1 MNQENVIDLFSRY
14 LTYERGASAH
24 TIKSYLTDLEEY
36 AAFLDR
42 ERPDSGAGL
51 TDASHHD
58 IRAWLGTLVGKREKS
73 SVARKLSAL
82 RTFYRFMV
90 RKGYRTDNPAA
101 LVSYP
106 RLPERLTAYL
116 TVDDVFCLLSLP
128 DRTTPAGKRDAAILE
143 LLYSTGIRVGELV
156 ALDRADIQWDESVVR
171 VMGKGKKERIVPIGQ
186 PALDSLRDYASVR
199 TAGTWGVSESVID
212 PDALFLNRR
221 GGRLTDRSVNRNIK
235 RYILMGALTLDV
247 SAHKLR
253 HAFATHLLEMGA
265 DLRDIQEML
274 GHETIST
281 TQRYT
286 HVTIDALMEIYDR
299 AHPRSGRKRKG
310 L

>member
-1 MNQENVIDLFSRY
+1 MNQENIIDLFSRY

-24 TIKSYLTDLEEY
+24 TIKSYLTDLAEY
-36 AAFLDR
+36 TAFLDR
-42 ERPDSGAGL
+42 DGAG
-51 TDASHHD
+51 TGKGAIDASHHD
-58 IRAWLGTLVGKREKS
+58 IRAWLGTLVGTREKS
-73 SVARKLSAL
+73 SVARKLSTL
-82 RTFYRFMV
+82 RTFYRFLI
-90 RKGYRTDNPAA
+90 RKGYREDNPAA

-106 RLPERLTAYL
+106 RVGQRLTAYL
-116 TVDDVFCLLSLP
+116 TVDDVFSLLSLP

-143 LLYSTGIRVGELV
+143 VLYSTGIRVGELV
-156 ALDRADIQWDESVVR
+156 ALDGPDISWDESVLR
-171 VMGKGKKERIVPIGQ
+171 VMGKGKKQRIVPIGG
-186 PALDSLRDYASVR
+186 PALTSLRHYMEARV
-199 TAGTWGVSESVID
+199 GGVWGVPGSAID
-212 PDALFLNRR
+212 PQALFINRR
-221 GGRLTDRSVNRNIK
+221 GGRLTDRSVNRIIK
-235 RYILMGALTLDV
+235 RYILMGAITLNV

-286 HVTIDALMEIYDR
+286 HITVDTLMKIYDQ
-299 AHPRSGRKRKG
+299 AHPRSGRKGSK

>member
-1 MNQENVIDLFSRY
+1 MSQENIIDLFSRY

-24 TIKSYLTDLEEY
+24 TIKSYLTDLAEY
-36 AAFLDR
+36 TAFLDR
-42 ERPDSGAGL
+42 QETGTGGGVCG
-51 TDASHHD
+51 ASHHE
-58 IRAWLGTLVGKREKS
+58 IRAWLGTLVEKREKS
-73 SVARKLSAL
+73 SVARKLSTL
-82 RTFYRFMV
+82 RTFYRFLI
-90 RKGYRTDNPAA
+90 RKGYRDDNPAA

-106 RLPERLTAYL
+106 RQAFRLTAYL
-116 TVDDVFCLLSLP
+116 TVDDVFSLLSLP
-128 DRTTPAGKRDAAILE
+128 DRGMPAGKRDAAILE
-143 LLYSTGIRVGELV
+143 LLYSTGIRVGELT
-156 ALDRADIQWDESVVR
+156 ALDWADIAWDESVLK
-171 VMGKGKKERIVPIGQ
+171 VMGKGKKERIIPIGG
-186 PALDSLRDYASVR
+186 PALSSLRDYREAR
-199 TAGTWGVSESVID
+199 TPDGWGVPGSAMD

-221 GGRLTDRSVNRNIK
+221 GSRLTDRSVNRIIK
-235 RYILMGALTLDV
+235 KYILIGALTLNV

-286 HVTIDALMEIYDR
+286 HITIDTLMEIYDK
-299 AHPRSGRKRKG
+299 AHPRSGRKGER

>member
-24 TIKSYLTDLEEY
+24 TIKSYLTDLAEY
-36 AAFLDR
+36 TAFLDR
-42 ERPDSGAGL
+42 DAADTGRGVVG
-51 TDASHHD
+51 ASHHD
-58 IRAWLGTLVGKREKS
+58 IRAWLGTLVGKRERS
-73 SVARKLSAL
+73 SVARKLSTL
-82 RTFYRFMV
+82 RTFYRFLI
-90 RKGYRTDNPAA
+90 RKGYRDDNPAA

-106 RLPERLTAYL
+106 RIGERLTAYL
-116 TVDDVFCLLSLP
+116 TVDDVFALLTLP
-128 DRTTPAGKRDAAILE
+128 DRTTPPGKRDAAILE

-156 ALDRADIQWDESVVR
+156 ALNGPDISWDESVVR
-171 VMGKGKKERIVPIGQ
+171 VMGKGKKERIVPIGG
-186 PALDSLRDYASVR
+186 PALTSLRYYTEAR
-199 TAGTWGVSESVID
+199 TPGAWGIPEPAID
-212 PDALFLNRR
+212 PQALFINRR
-221 GGRLTDRSVNRNIK
+221 GGRLTDRSVNRIIK
-235 RYILMGALTLDV
+235 RYILVGALTLNV

-286 HVTIDALMEIYDR
+286 HVTVDTLMKIYDQ
-299 AHPRSGRKRKG
+299 AHPRSGRKGSK

>member
-24 TIKSYLTDLEEY
+24 TIKSYLTDLAEY
-36 AAFLDR
+36 TAFLDR
-42 ERPDSGAGL
+42 DAADTGRGVVG
-51 TDASHHD
+51 ASHHD
-58 IRAWLGTLVGKREKS
+58 IRAWLGTLVGKRERS
-73 SVARKLSAL
+73 SVARKLSTL
-82 RTFYRFMV
+82 RTFYRFLI
-90 RKGYRTDNPAA
+90 RKGYRDDNPAA

-106 RLPERLTAYL
+106 RIGERLTAYL
-116 TVDDVFCLLSLP
+116 TVDDVFALLTLP

-143 LLYSTGIRVGELV
+143 ILYSTGIRVGELM
-156 ALDRADIQWDESVVR
+156 ALNVPDISWDESVVR
-171 VMGKGKKERIVPIGQ
+171 VMGKGKKERIVPIGG
-186 PALDSLRDYASVR
+186 PALTSLRYYTEAR
-199 TAGTWGVSESVID
+199 TPGAWGIPEPAID
-212 PDALFLNRR
+212 PQALFINRR
-221 GGRLTDRSVNRNIK
+221 GGRLTDRSVNRIIK
-235 RYILMGALTLDV
+235 RYILVGALTLNV

-286 HVTIDALMEIYDR
+286 HVTVDTLMKIYDQ
-299 AHPRSGRKRKG
+299 AHPRSGRKGSK

>member
-1 MNQENVIDLFSRY
+1 MDQENIIDLFSRY

-24 TIKSYLTDLEEY
+24 TIKSYLTDLTEY
-36 AAFLDR
+36 TAFLDR
-42 ERPDSGAGL
+42 QGADTGGGVMN
-51 TDASHHD
+51 ASHHD
-58 IRAWLGTLVGKREKS
+58 IRAWLGTLVGKRERS
-73 SVARKLSAL
+73 SVARKLSTL
-82 RTFYRFMV
+82 RTFYRFLI
-90 RKGYRTDNPAA
+90 RKGYRDDNPAA
-101 LVSYP
+101 FVSYP

-116 TVDDVFCLLSLP
+116 TVDDVFSLLSLP
-128 DRTTPAGKRDAAILE
+128 DRETPAGKRDAAVLE
-143 LLYSTGIRVGELV
+143 LLYSTGIRVGELM
-156 ALDRADIQWDESVVR
+156 ALDCPDIAWDESVLR
-171 VMGKGKKERIVPIGQ
+171 VMGKGKKERIVPIGE
-186 PALDSLRDYASVR
+186 PALKSLRDYLDARTPDGWGLPGSVM
-199 TAGTWGVSESVID
+199 D

-221 GGRLTDRSVNRNIK
+221 GGRLTDRSVNRIIK
-235 RYILMGALTLDV
+235 KYILMGALALNA

-286 HVTIDALMEIYDR
+286 HITIDTLMEVYDR
-299 AHPRSGRKRKG
+299 AHPRSGRKGSK

>member
-1 MNQENVIDLFSRY
+1 MSQENVIALFSRY

-24 TIKSYLTDLEEY
+24 TIKSYLTDLAEY
-36 AAFLDR
+36 TEFLDR
-42 ERPDSGAGL
+42 DAAAAGRSAV
-51 TDASHHD
+51 DASHHD
-58 IRAWLGTLVGKREKS
+58 IRAWLGALVGKRERS
-73 SVARKLSAL
+73 SVARKLSTL
-82 RTFYRFMV
+82 RTFYRFLI
-90 RKGYRTDNPAA
+90 RKGYRQDNPAA

-106 RLPERLTAYL
+106 RVGERLAAYL
-116 TVDDVFCLLSLP
+116 TVDDVFALLSLP
-128 DRTTPAGKRDAAILE
+128 DRATPAGKRDAGILE

-156 ALDRADIQWDESVVR
+156 TLDGVDISWDESVLR
-171 VMGKGKKERIVPIGQ
+171 VMGKGKKERIVPIGG
-186 PALDSLRDYASVR
+186 PALESLRDYTQER
-199 TAGTWGVSESVID
+199 TPGGWGVPESAMD
-212 PDALFLNRR
+212 KKALFINRR
-221 GGRLTDRSVNRNIK
+221 GGRLTDRSVNRIIK
-235 RYILMGALTLDV
+235 KYILMGALTLNV

-286 HVTIDALMEIYDR
+286 HVTVDTLMKIYDQ
-299 AHPRSGRKRKG
+299 AHPRSGRKGSR

>member
-24 TIKSYLTDLEEY
+24 TTKSYLTDLAEY
-36 AAFLDR
+36 SAFLER
-42 ERPDSGAGL
+42 EGKGAGRGVVS
-51 TDASHHD
+51 ASHHD
-58 IRAWLGTLVGKREKS
+58 IRAWLGTLVGKRERS
-73 SVARKLSAL
+73 SVARKLSTL
-82 RTFYRFMV
+82 RTFYRFLI
-90 RKGYRTDNPAA
+90 RKGFRDDNPAA

-106 RLPERLTAYL
+106 RVGQRLAAYL
-116 TVDDVFCLLSLP
+116 TVDDVFSLLSLP
-128 DRTTPAGKRDAAILE
+128 DRTMPAGKRDAAILE
-143 LLYSTGIRVGELV
+143 LLYSTGIRVGEMV
-156 ALDRADIQWDESVVR
+156 ALDIPDISWDESVVK
-171 VMGKGKKERIVPIGQ
+171 VMGKGKKERIVPIGR
-186 PALDSLRDYASVR
+186 PALTSLRDYLGVR
-199 TAGTWGVSESVID
+199 TPAAWGVPGSRMD
-212 PDALFLNRR
+212 GQALFLNRR
-221 GGRLTDRSVNRNIK
+221 GGRLTDRSINRIIK
-235 RYILMGALTLDV
+235 KYILMGAMTLNV

-286 HVTIDALMEIYDR
+286 HITIDSLMKIYDQ
-299 AHPRSGRKRKG
+299 AHPRSGRKGSK

>member
-1 MNQENVIDLFSRY
+1 MSQENVIDLFSRY

-24 TIKSYLTDLEEY
+24 TIKSYLTDLAEY
-36 AAFLDR
+36 SAFLDR
-42 ERPDSGAGL
+42 DAADTGRGVVG
-51 TDASHHD
+51 ASHHD
-58 IRAWLGTLVGKREKS
+58 IRAWLGTLVGKRERS
-73 SVARKLSAL
+73 SVARKLSTL
-82 RTFYRFMV
+82 RTFYRFLV
-90 RKGYRTDNPAA
+90 RKGYRDDNPAA

-106 RLPERLTAYL
+106 RIGERLTAYL
-116 TVDDVFCLLSLP
+116 TVDDVFALLTLP

-143 LLYSTGIRVGELV
+143 ILYSTGIRVGELM
-156 ALDRADIQWDESVVR
+156 ALNAPDISWDESVVR
-171 VMGKGKKERIVPIGQ
+171 VMGKGKKERIVPIGG
-186 PALDSLRDYASVR
+186 PALTSLRHYMEAR
-199 TAGTWGVSESVID
+199 TPGVWGVPGSTID
-212 PDALFLNRR
+212 TDALFLNRR
-221 GGRLTDRSVNRNIK
+221 GGRLTDRSVNRIIK
-235 RYILMGALTLDV
+235 KYILMGALTLNV

-286 HVTIDALMEIYDR
+286 HVTVDTLMKIYDQ
-299 AHPRSGRKRKG
+299 AHPRSGRKGSK